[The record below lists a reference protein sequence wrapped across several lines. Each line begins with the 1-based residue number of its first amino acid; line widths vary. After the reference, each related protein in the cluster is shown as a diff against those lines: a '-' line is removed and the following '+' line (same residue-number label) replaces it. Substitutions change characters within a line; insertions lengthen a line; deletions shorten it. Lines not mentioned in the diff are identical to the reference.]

1 MDSGRCRSPLLRC
14 ASKSPAIHFQRSH
27 GKREKALPTGLF
39 TFRYKDGELLKE
51 DERHTFYAD
60 EDGFFAM
67 TIDPVQV
74 TDTGRYTCVATNEYG
89 QASTSAFFRVL
100 KGRHCARS

>member
-1 MDSGRCRSPLLRC
+1 MRSEHYCSIVALHIDLSIIRCDLY
-14 ASKSPAIHFQRSH
+14 
-27 GKREKALPTGLF
+27 
-39 TFRYKDGELLKE
+39 RYKDDVQLHE

-74 TDTGRYTCVATNEYG
+74 INIY
-89 QASTSAFFRVL
+89 FVL
-100 KGRHCARS
+100 GKKLA

>member
-1 MDSGRCRSPLLRC
+1 M
-14 ASKSPAIHFQRSH
+14 
-27 GKREKALPTGLF
+27 
-39 TFRYKDGELLKE
+39 KE

-60 EDGFFAM
+60 EDGFFAL

-74 TDTGRYTCVATNEYG
+74 DDTGRYTCVATNEYG

-100 KGRHCARS
+100 KGNTIGLEMIANGK

>member
-1 MDSGRCRSPLLRC
+1 MYILIL
-14 ASKSPAIHFQRSH
+14 INNI
-27 GKREKALPTGLF
+27 L
-39 TFRYKDGELLKE
+39 RYKDDVQLHE

-74 TDTGRYTCVATNEYG
+74 GSHND
-89 QASTSAFFRVL
+89 
-100 KGRHCARS
+100 